1 MEELVIQYIQ
11 DITRSAIEFGKSGK
25 INLEALAY
33 VIRND
38 KRKGKIKQLFFHLY
52 DF

>member
-1 MEELVIQYIQ
+1 MIQYIQ